1 MIVSRQQKMKNR
13 YRTITVILLSFGFT
27 YLSCASDYSNTR
39 NSSDYD
45 LSNPIQ
51 TLILPDT
58 LREIS
63 GLTDI
68 DHSTFACIQD
78 ENGIVFI
85 YDFIRNKIQ
94 RQLPFHI
101 DGDYE
106 GITRVENTLYILRS
120 DGRIFEV
127 SDFESNNFS
136 ILSYDIGIPANNNE
150 GLCYDSKNER
160 LLIAAKGKE
169 GKGPEFKDMR
179 VIYSF
184 DLKTKK
190 LSTEPAFEFDL
201 QLIRQFASDKKL
213 DLPSRSKKKGSVKE
227 PVIKFMTSAIA
238 IHPVSNKLYLL
249 SAADHLF
256 FIFGTDGKLE
266 HMESLNSS
274 IFNKAE
280 GITFLDNHDMLITN
294 EAQNKKPTL
303 LRFSYKGN

>member
-1 MIVSRQQKMKNR
+1 MIVSRQQKMENR

-27 YLSCASDYSNTR
+27 YLSCASDYSNEH
-39 NSSDYD
+39 NSGDYD
-45 LSNPIQ
+45 LNSPVQ

-68 DHSTFACIQD
+68 DHNTFACIQD
-78 ENGIVFI
+78 ENGIIFI
-85 YDFIRNKIQ
+85 YDFFKNKIQ

-106 GITRVENTLYILRS
+106 GITRIGNTMYILRS
-120 DGRIFEV
+120 DGIIFEV
-127 SDFESNNFS
+127 SDFEEKIFS
-136 ILSYDIGIPANNNE
+136 IFSYDTGIPANNNE
-150 GLCYDSKNER
+150 GLCYDPKNDR
-160 LLIAAKGKE
+160 LLIAAKGKI

-190 LSTEPAFEFDL
+190 LSNEPAFEFDL
-201 QLIRQFASDKKL
+201 QLIKKFASDKKL
-213 DLPSRSKKKGSVKE
+213 DLPFRSKKKGSINE

-256 FIFGTDGKLE
+256 FIFDTDGNLE
-266 HMESLNSS
+266 HMEPLNPS

-294 EAQNKKPTL
+294 EAQNKRPTL